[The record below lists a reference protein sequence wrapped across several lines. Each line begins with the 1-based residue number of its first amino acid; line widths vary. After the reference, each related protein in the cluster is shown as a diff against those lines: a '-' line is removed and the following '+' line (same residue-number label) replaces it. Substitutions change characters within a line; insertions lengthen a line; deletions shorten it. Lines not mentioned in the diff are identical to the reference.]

1 MENTTFDQIIGR
13 LEDDASR
20 RRLLAGLLGTAA
32 AALTGAAGTNA
43 KKQKTKGRG
52 RHNGPGSL
60 AAKVQVCHRNRRR
73 KSFSLIAVGQSAV
86 PALRRRGAIICPVPP
101 ECFVITGCNGNG
113 NSVCAIEPNEGAPCN
128 DFYPAAG
135 VCNAEGECTELP
147 IAWG

>member
-1 MENTTFDQIIGR
+1 MESKTFDRIIGH
-13 LEDDASR
+13 LETDASR

-32 AALTGAAGTNA
+32 AALAGAAGSDA
-43 KKQKTKGRG
+43 KKQNRG
-52 RHNGPGSL
+52 RRRHDGPGSL

-86 PALRRRGAIICPVPP
+86 PALRRRGDIICPVPP
-101 ECFVITGCNGNG
+101 ECFRITGCSGNG
-113 NSVCAIEPNEGAPCN
+113 SSVCAIEPDKGAPCN

-135 VCNAEGECTELP
+135 VCNADGECTELP